1 MKKIIF
7 ALLTIAMVL
16 TQSSCVSSKKIH
28 YFQGADTLYAEAQ
41 KIVQQYE
48 MRLKPADQILVKVT
62 CADPDLLEIFSQD
75 VTMGAGGGSK
85 GSSNIGS
92 NTGGSLGNAYGYTLT
107 NDGYVLLP
115 ACGKVYVDNMTTE
128 EAARAIE
135 NKIKELN
142 LIQEPTVT
150 VRLMNARVTVVGAAK
165 SPHVVSLTSER
176 NTIVDVLAQC
186 GDIDDTGLPKKIRLF
201 REAHGERKMY
211 ALDMTNTEVFN
222 SPAFYVQQNDM
233 IYIEPNK
240 SKNVKASPV
249 LTYLGATSSIL
260 GLISGITALVLTL
273 KK

>member
-28 YFQGADTLYAEAQ
+28 YFQGADTQYAEAQ
-41 KIVQQYE
+41 KILQQYE

-75 VTMGAGGGSK
+75 VTMGSGGKGGGNVGNS
-85 GSSNIGS
+85 
-92 NTGGSLGNAYGYTLT
+92 GGSLGNAYGYTLT

-135 NKIKELN
+135 YKIKELN

-150 VRLMNARVTVVGAAK
+150 VRLMNARVTVVGAAR
-165 SPHVVSLTSER
+165 SPSVVNLTSER
-176 NTIVDVLAQC
+176 NTIVDILAQC

-211 ALDMTNTEVFN
+211 ALDMTNTEIFN